1 MLLDTLRDSIKTLYE
16 LLSNEISTNLNY
28 IINTELN
35 NVINNF
41 KINTKDQITES
52 FSEYII
58 TTINGDNFKKSFT
71 QNVIKLFPKTFTDG
85 FIEKLKSNYDSL
97 LDFNDLG
104 NFKTSVTTQ
113 INNSKTN
120 IENALQSFK
129 TEINNE
135 LSPKTI
141 AEMDS
146 DVEDMIYNLKIYIKD
161 DYNVYPSKFEFNLSN
176 ESKNSLQEFINKIKT
191 LISPINEAYSGNDDT
206 IKQQLEE
213 KINSFG
219 DYVSVVQNNF
229 PVNDIISNTLTSL
242 NNLKS
247 IQDSIS
253 QFIIDKVSNIEE
265 VLNKEI
271 NTEVQKNNR
280 LRNLEEFEITRIL
293 DNVNEIKK
301 SFEKV
306 QKNVIALNEYI
317 QMSKDYTDFNKNM
330 KNMIEHISDP
340 IDNSLINL
348 IDYLNETQ
356 YNSFETNIKTQSE
369 NIKKYLQDFYNNE
382 NIYISDSIKVISDL
396 PSIYNSIENE
406 IKTKTDNYL
415 TTYSNKIFNQLK
427 SINIDSNKITNKE
440 KLTLGS
446 FKEDVCGVPITFDAT
461 VPNYNYRYMIQFKYE
476 NFAIITNAS
485 VYGDTSISVSYQNS
499 EKKASIQG
507 TIGAGDMAL
516 KINNKLKNEKTD
528 LTIAQ
533 ESKSVSFKKYLSQK
547 EYYSVRLC
555 KRTWYT
561 FWIGKKCWWETRSR
575 WKDKSE
581 TIVTKPSRY
590 ESTKQN
596 F

>member
-1 MLLDTLRDSIKTLYE
+1 M
-16 LLSNEISTNLNY
+16 
-28 IINTELN
+28 
-35 NVINNF
+35 
-41 KINTKDQITES
+41 
-52 FSEYII
+52 
-58 TTINGDNFKKSFT
+58 
-71 QNVIKLFPKTFTDG
+71 
-85 FIEKLKSNYDSL
+85 
-97 LDFNDLG
+97 
-104 NFKTSVTTQ
+104 
-113 INNSKTN
+113 
-120 IENALQSFK
+120 
-129 TEINNE
+129 NNE
-135 LSPKTI
+135 
-141 AEMDS
+141 
-146 DVEDMIYNLKIYIKD
+146 VENMIYNLKIYIKD

-280 LRNLEEFEITRIL
+280 LRNLEEFEISDIL
-293 DNVNEIKK
+293 DKFGEIQK

-317 QMSKDYTDFNKNM
+317 QISKDYTDFNKNM

-382 NIYISDSIKVISDL
+382 NIHISDSIKVISDI

-427 SINIDSNKITNKE
+427 SIDIDSNTITNDK
-440 KLTLGS
+440 KPTLGS
-446 FKEDVCGVPITFDAT
+446 FKEDVCGVPITFAAT

-533 ESKSVSFKKYLSQK
+533 ESKSVSFKKNLSQI
-547 EYYSVRLC
+547 EYYSVRKC

-561 FWIGKKCWWETRSR
+561 FWIGKKC
-575 WKDKSE
+575 
-581 TIVTKPSRY
+581 
-590 ESTKQN
+590 
-596 F
+596 